1 MLASD
6 IREVLVHGRLLLVD
20 GKLVRHSFHSA
31 DLTVPG
37 RLTAADW
44 AEHYFT
50 SASWPEDSGMV
61 LGRQFGGN
69 VEIVFT
75 GKMRTKAAGPPD
87 APEIEDEFYCESLDH
102 QLLDRELL
110 AEMYAIEATEVVASS
125 LAPPIPAGIY
135 YSREYSNFYNA
146 DTAGGM
152 GHEFYHS
159 WSSRQ
164 AEFPQSRAEAKRV
177 RNC

>member
-50 SASWPEDSGMV
+50 NASWPEDSGMI

-87 APEIEDEFYCESLDH
+87 APETDDGFYCESLDH
-102 QLLDRELL
+102 L
-110 AEMYAIEATEVVASS
+110 V
-125 LAPPIPAGIY
+125 
-135 YSREYSNFYNA
+135 
-146 DTAGGM
+146 
-152 GHEFYHS
+152 
-159 WSSRQ
+159 
-164 AEFPQSRAEAKRV
+164 
-177 RNC
+177 NCP